1 MQPQIGYDIYGCFL
15 RVPHRQLLLIYSQL
29 FPVVT
34 FKRRILCLTRLTLVC
49 LRTTSYGGLSQTNPV
64 NLRQNAIKT
73 SDPFTI
79 VRIYELFS
87 ILMSPQSSL
96 FDHSTALST
105 VPLSQSQ
112 SLYCR
117 QKSEAFDTIVAETS
131 PSLHRP
137 YEAKNCLKVISAQ
150 EGMV

>member
-34 FKRRILCLTRLTLVC
+34 AKRRILCLTRLTLVC
-49 LRTTSYGGLSQTNPV
+49 LRPTSYGGLSQTNPV

-87 ILMSPQSSL
+87 FLISP
-96 FDHSTALST
+96 
-105 VPLSQSQ
+105 
-112 SLYCR
+112 
-117 QKSEAFDTIVAETS
+117 
-131 PSLHRP
+131 
-137 YEAKNCLKVISAQ
+137 
-150 EGMV
+150 